1 MKHLYSLPVTLLL
14 VLCLSSH
21 NVNAQ
26 FGGFNLFR
34 PFQDLLKPVMRFFAP
49 RFKDDGTQSPQAT
62 GIDKLFPDDCGRD
75 VDKGTGKLCFPDG
88 KLCENSKSNKY
99 YRRRPSNCS
108 NFSGTLPSNPLHE

>member
-1 MKHLYSLPVTLLL
+1 MKHLYSLPVTLFL

-26 FGGFNLFR
+26 FGFNLFR

-75 VDKGTGKLCFPDG
+75 TDKGTGKLCFPDG
-88 KLCENSKSNKY
+88 KLCENSKLKSFCTNRQSAFKFL
-99 YRRRPSNCS
+99 RHLAFKPIA
-108 NFSGTLPSNPLHE
+108 